1 MKKKHKTIFKCVC
14 GILTACLVV
23 LAAGGWWLFG
33 SFLKAAN
40 SIEQLEDG
48 LYAMEYSGDDGFD
61 DFLARGGA
69 ASDRGVADY
78 LASFFPTA
86 STRWKAMC
94 RPGSLAAPPSAPRTN
109 TAPSFSGAITTGRSA
124 GP

>member
-1 MKKKHKTIFKCVC
+1 MKKKHKTIFKWVC

-78 LASFFPTA
+78 LVSFLSHGFYKME
-86 STRWKAMC
+86 S
-94 RPGSLAAPPSAPRTN
+94 RPVNLAAPPSARGTN
-109 TAPSFSGAITTGRSA
+109 MAPSFSDATTTGRSA